1 MSRVVRRAGDRPDP
15 SRAHPCFAGCGY
27 LGMYQLGAAACFR
40 LNAPYLFGRK
50 AAGASVGALVAAAN
64 LCRVPLDDCARG
76 LVRAA
81 VRARRTPLGPISPG
95 FKILDIIR
103 RGMDEVLPLDAHL
116 LCDGR
121 LFVSVTRVSDGRNVL
136 LSRFHTRD
144 ELLQALVCSCFI
156 PLYCGFAYPRFRGE
170 AYADGGLSDNQPLLD
185 EHTLTVAPF
194 YGESDVC
201 PTDSSCSLIQIYLGG
216 TSLAITPAN
225 LHRFGGILFPGDART
240 LGRLCQQGF
249 DDAFRFLRDNDF
261 PTAWGGP
268 ERPKRPSSSFP
279 PDCSYPAP
287 TPRPRG
293 SDMPET
299 VRKVIEEESSE
310 TGLPIFSPSFL
321 WRGPGKMLRLLRSAS
336 VRLTCRLLDGSRKL
350 CLAAGCRLI
359 DGAEKLLLLL
369 TRALEKLE
377 PDAGG
382 YGLYC
387 RWAVQEFHPGLCQSK
402 AEGGNPLP
410 AEKRPVGRLRLLMDS
425 DPLPAPT
432 ADREELDRA
441 ARALADRA
449 LRAARTALDGLEGGG
464 RPTELEEVLKMT
476 EEKEAL
482 MSFYY
487 LDEKRRVN
495 RTSIFSMEDEK
506 GALS

>member
-64 LCRVPLDDCARG
+64 LCRVPLGKRPPPDGGRGEDSAPFLGHPVAFPCRRLRPRTGACGRPGPENSPGTHQPRIQDPGHHPSGDGRGAAAR
-76 LVRAA
+76 RPPA
-81 VRARRTPLGPISPG
+81 VRRTTLRLGHPSVGRTQRSSVSLPHPRRIAS
-95 FKILDIIR
+95 
-103 RGMDEVLPLDAHL
+103 
-116 LCDGR
+116 
-121 LFVSVTRVSDGRNVL
+121 
-136 LSRFHTRD
+136 
-144 ELLQALVCSCFI
+144 
-156 PLYCGFAYPRFRGE
+156 
-170 AYADGGLSDNQPLLD
+170 
-185 EHTLTVAPF
+185 
-194 YGESDVC
+194 
-201 PTDSSCSLIQIYLGG
+201 
-216 TSLAITPAN
+216 
-225 LHRFGGILFPGDART
+225 
-240 LGRLCQQGF
+240 
-249 DDAFRFLRDNDF
+249 DF